1 MPYIEERCVAGKT
14 IEVSKY
20 YSVRWHSKGEKREA
34 KQGITSE
41 AQKRVNQRKASTKL
55 RRLMNANFEDGDL
68 LIRLDF
74 HKAYFPSGSLD
85 MQDLMTK
92 AIRKLRTEYKKLNKE
107 LKYVYVKEIGPRG
120 GRHIHMVIS
129 KCDTDTLRKCW
140 PFGGIHVDPLISN
153 GQYGKIAD
161 YFIKYAART
170 EETEGELV
178 GKRWYAS
185 RNLTKPK
192 ITKKVISANTFRKDV
207 KGKRG
212 YVLDKESIRSGFS
225 ELTGYEYFSYTLV
238 KTDKEGGGG

>member
-74 HKAYFPSGSLD
+74 HKAYFPNGSLD